1 MSNKTELKRIDA
13 DKQLI
18 ITRKFNAPLQLVWE
32 AFTTKELMEQW
43 WAPKPY
49 QCVIKSMDFSEGG
62 KLHYYMLS
70 PEGDKHWCMAE
81 YLTINSHQN
90 YTANDAFCD
99 ENLVINTNFPS
110 THWNNEFKN
119 DGDNTIYQATLSYA
133 TIEDMEKIISLGFKE
148 GFDMGLNQ
156 LEELLLQLK

>member
-1 MSNKTELKRIDA
+1 MSNKTELKRNDA

-32 AFTTKELMEQW
+32 AFTTKELMEKW

-99 ENLVINTNFPS
+99 ENLVINTGFPS
-110 THWNNEFKN
+110 THWNNEFKS
-119 DGDNTIYQATLSYA
+119 DGENTIYQATLTYA